1 MAANTFTRPI
11 NRDTI
16 ANRPISI
23 TVSGSTVPNAFNRIL
38 LSTVV

>member
-16 ANRPISI
+16 ANRPTLITASSI
-23 TVSGSTVPNAFNRIL
+23 TIPNAFNRIL